1 MMLTLLTRL
10 PVTTTAALPTM
21 AQPRRFTFSDTKEHS
36 MHRMILAAAAATL
49 TLTAAS
55 AGLAQ
60 ARVTVDCA
68 PGQRSC
74 VQQEPQQ
81 QRANAPRQDAQGA
94 TPSTRRDT
102 PAPRIGESG
111 RSGQH
116 FQRAQNSRFNTA
128 PRGQEYR
135 VVNDHLVLVHSRTL
149 AIVSVVG
156 LLSTLLN

>member
-1 MMLTLLTRL
+1 MMLTLLTGL

-74 VQQEPQQ
+74 VQQDARWCLLARRGKQSRPATVIESMKTVSY
-81 QRANAPRQDAQGA
+81 RARTCGSPNRWQTSSKCAP
-94 TPSTRRDT
+94 
-102 PAPRIGESG
+102 
-111 RSGQH
+111 
-116 FQRAQNSRFNTA
+116 
-128 PRGQEYR
+128 
-135 VVNDHLVLVHSRTL
+135 L
-149 AIVSVVG
+149 
-156 LLSTLLN
+156 